1 MKEKKYDKKDVE
13 RFFFK
18 KKVTAVLF
26 IVFIMYFFVT
36 SFFNNKHEEIAVN
49 VFGYIQNLLG
59 KNEEADF
66 QLIKDKEG
74 SLHLGR
80 FDSGIKDTKPL
91 ADKMLNLK
99 SNIENENTKV
109 IYLMTPDKVLEG
121 ITEFDRGLPKD
132 YNNENADDFL
142 KNLSENGIEYIDI
155 RDDILNNSI
164 EYGDVFYKTDTHWKI
179 ESVFKGYTYLIDK
192 LNADYHENLDS
203 DYKFRDLENYNT
215 ITYKDS
221 YVGSLGRKVG
231 KFYAGLDDFTLIY
244 PKFKTSFDI
253 KMKSYD
259 YELELTGR
267 FEESLL
273 SIENL
278 RNTDLFSPNSD
289 KYSAY
294 LFGNQGYIHVKNN
307 LSTNNKKV
315 LFIKDSLAVPL
326 AAFMTNCVSDVYLID
341 PRIYDGDITEAVN
354 NISDLDYIFVSFS
367 PQNLSE
373 EFFKF

>member
-49 VFGYIQNLLG
+49 VFGYIQNILG

-74 SLHLGR
+74 ALHLGR
-80 FDSGIKDTKPL
+80 FNSGINDTKPL

-99 SNIENENTKV
+99 SNIENENTRLL
-109 IYLMTPDKVLEG
+109 YLMTPDKVIEG
-121 ITEFDRGLPKD
+121 ITKFDRGLPKD

-221 YVGSLGRKVG
+221 YL
-231 KFYAGLDDFTLIY
+231 
-244 PKFKTSFDI
+244 
-253 KMKSYD
+253 
-259 YELELTGR
+259 
-267 FEESLL
+267 
-273 SIENL
+273 
-278 RNTDLFSPNSD
+278 
-289 KYSAY
+289 
-294 LFGNQGYIHVKNN
+294 
-307 LSTNNKKV
+307 
-315 LFIKDSLAVPL
+315 
-326 AAFMTNCVSDVYLID
+326 
-341 PRIYDGDITEAVN
+341 
-354 NISDLDYIFVSFS
+354 
-367 PQNLSE
+367 
-373 EFFKF
+373 

>member
-1 MKEKKYDKKDVE
+1 
-13 RFFFK
+13 
-18 KKVTAVLF
+18 
-26 IVFIMYFFVT
+26 
-36 SFFNNKHEEIAVN
+36 
-49 VFGYIQNLLG
+49 
-59 KNEEADF
+59 
-66 QLIKDKEG
+66 
-74 SLHLGR
+74 
-80 FDSGIKDTKPL
+80 
-91 ADKMLNLK
+91 
-99 SNIENENTKV
+99 
-109 IYLMTPDKVLEG
+109 MTPDKVLEG

-221 YVGSLGRKVG
+221 YLGSLGRKVG